1 MSSLCII
8 IVQYINILLF
18 LWWYPQ
24 LSLKLFCDILRMM
37 PWFIMTSNVVISI
50 FISRRR
56 QKHHIS
62 IWALP
67 FQKCVM
73 DVKCYI
79 IIFYSITAFYL
90 WQHTQTVKFDWKL
103 IFFFKCRK
111 KFSLPIS
118 GNSRGKTSTNM
129 PEKLMFTW
137 GLDSQ
142 QSDLYRLLLETFPI
156 LAYCYGLH
164 SVY

>member
-37 PWFIMTSNVVISI
+37 PWLIMTSNVVISI

-103 IFFFKCRK
+103 IFFLNAEK
-111 KFSLPIS
+111 
-118 GNSRGKTSTNM
+118 NSAFQFLG
-129 PEKLMFTW
+129 
-137 GLDSQ
+137 
-142 QSDLYRLLLETFPI
+142 I
-156 LAYCYGLH
+156 LGVKQAQICPK
-164 SVY
+164 S